1 MRPDAPAES
10 GEGFKRSWSEAKEE
24 AGWTE
29 DGQGSGKRAGVS
41 GLSSSWYLQFFM
53 LHGLLHW
60 IGVIMCSNKVVPQLM
75 AMAQGGMEEKWNTAQ
90 VTTFCLKSM
99 RFESSKKIEATVSVI
114 YICMC
119 D

>member
-41 GLSSSWYLQFFM
+41 GLAQTDIFM
-53 LHGLLHW
+53 RHELLHW
-60 IGVIMCSNKVVPQLM
+60 NGVIMCFNKVVPQLM

-90 VTTFCLKSM
+90 VTTFLLKSV
-99 RFESSKKIEATVSVI
+99 RFKSFKEFEVTVPYI
-114 YICMC
+114 YNCMC

>member
-41 GLSSSWYLQFFM
+41 GPSSSWYL
-53 LHGLLHW
+53 HATR
-60 IGVIMCSNKVVPQLM
+60 VVALD
-75 AMAQGGMEEKWNTAQ
+75 WCHY
-90 VTTFCLKSM
+90 VL
-99 RFESSKKIEATVSVI
+99 
-114 YICMC
+114 
-119 D
+119 